1 MGGMGGIMRKI
12 KMIIELTYDAEMM
25 HGNDPE
31 AIEWFEKEILGGE
44 LILHSNELGDEVGKV
59 RITDDDYLM

>member
-1 MGGMGGIMRKI
+1 MRKI

>member
-1 MGGMGGIMRKI
+1 MRKI
-12 KMIIELTYDAEMM
+12 KMIIELTYDTEIM

>member
-1 MGGMGGIMRKI
+1 MRKI

-59 RITDDDYLM
+59 RITDDDYLV